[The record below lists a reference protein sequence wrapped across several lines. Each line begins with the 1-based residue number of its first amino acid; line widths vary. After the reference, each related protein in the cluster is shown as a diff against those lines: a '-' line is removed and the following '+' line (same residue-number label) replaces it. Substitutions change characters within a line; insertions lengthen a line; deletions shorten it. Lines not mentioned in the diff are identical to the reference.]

1 MHIGERIRHGR
12 IKAGLSLRAL
22 AEKIGVTA
30 PALGNYENG
39 ITTPDSSRLISL
51 AEALDI
57 SIDYFFR
64 QEPVILLTPLAYR
77 KKSRFGRKKE
87 EQVIEITRDWLER
100 FYAIED
106 ILGTQN
112 RPDLPERVIASSPE
126 EIEHIALDLRK
137 RWGLGDEPIQSL
149 MDIMEQHGIK
159 VCLID
164 GPKTFDGMIIMVN
177 DEIPV
182 IVINRTMSGDRQR
195 LTLAHELGHLIC
207 TIPDD
212 WFDDT
217 LFHRFA
223 GAFLFPDERVRSEF
237 GGDRKKISI
246 EELCILKHRYGISMM
261 AILYRAF
268 HLGLISGSFLK
279 SMQIRFRKNGW
290 DTCEPMRP
298 YPPENPTYMNQLI
311 LRAYSEGMITR
322 TRANELYGGDI
333 STICGCESCL

>member
-12 IKAGLSLRAL
+12 MRAGLSLRAL
-22 AEKIGVTA
+22 SEKIGITA

-39 ITTPDSSRLISL
+39 ITTPDSSRLISI

-57 SIDYFFR
+57 PIEYFFR
-64 QEPVILLTPLAYR
+64 QEPIISLTPLAYR
-77 KKSRFGRKKE
+77 KKSRFGIKKE

-100 FYAIED
+100 FYEIED
-106 ILGTQN
+106 ILGTHEK
-112 RPDLPERVIASSPE
+112 PDLPERVILSSPE
-126 EIEHIALDLRK
+126 EIEQIAVDLRK
-137 RWGLGDEPIQSL
+137 RWNLGVDPIPNL

-177 DEIPV
+177 NGLPV
-182 IVINRTMSGDRQR
+182 IVINRAMSGDRQR
-195 LTLAHELGHLIC
+195 LTLAHELGHLVC

-223 GAFLFPDERVRSEF
+223 GAFLFPDERVKTEF
-237 GGDRKKISI
+237 GGGRKKISI

-261 AILYRAF
+261 AIIYRTY
-268 HLGLISGSFLK
+268 HLGLISASFLK
-279 SMQIRFRKNGW
+279 SMQILFRKNGW
-290 DTCEPMRP
+290 HESEPMRP
-298 YPPENPTYMNQLI
+298 YPPEEPTYMNQLI
-311 LRAYSEGMITR
+311 MRAYSEGMITR

-333 STICGCESCL
+333 STICGCESCS